1 MWQWV
6 CLAPIAL
13 AVRRYQSHKAPL
25 ISDGTGDKLWETAWG
40 CSCTSFNQWHRE
52 LKQFQREVLPGMSMM
67 FLIKWPITMLL
78 IYLSAYFL
86 IIFLMFWCS
95 WTELTTTYV
104 TGCKWADFF
113 FLFILEKEKSQKR
126 KLYLSTVLFLDRYRN
141 RSMSNKSR
149 ITAPVFAWLGFQ
161 RGVRLEPDRCFQ
173 VEVYW
178 KGTVFLER
186 HRRGLHLNWPRTPSA
201 RHPTESGPLSWPP
214 RQKPSRRSHCC
225 WINSWLETL

>member
-1 MWQWV
+1 
-6 CLAPIAL
+6 
-13 AVRRYQSHKAPL
+13 
-25 ISDGTGDKLWETAWG
+25 
-40 CSCTSFNQWHRE
+40 
-52 LKQFQREVLPGMSMM
+52 M
-67 FLIKWPITMLL
+67 FLNRTDYHKCHWLQM
-78 IYLSAYFL
+78 
-86 IIFLMFWCS
+86 
-95 WTELTTTYV
+95 
-104 TGCKWADFF
+104 GR
-113 FLFILEKEKSQKR
+113 FLFFIIILEKEKSQKR

-201 RHPTESGPLSWPP
+201 QHPTESRPLSWPP
-214 RQKPSRRSHCC
+214 RQKPNRRSHC
-225 WINSWLETL
+225 WINSWLAMVRILAGWKTAPECQKKKINWCQKSSCILFEW